1 METVYYF
8 IQTLAF
14 VSLSALVAG
23 MVRPVTV
30 LWFHSVVNRLGVLR
44 YYGVATLV
52 FFGLGFLIK
61 LLFLTG

>member
-8 IQTLAF
+8 IQILAF
-14 VSLSALVAG
+14 VSLLSLIAG
-23 MVRPVTV
+23 MIRPVTV

-52 FFGLGFLIK
+52 FFGLGFLIR
-61 LLFLTG
+61 LIFLVN

>member
-14 VSLSALVAG
+14 VSLTALIAG
-23 MVRPVTV
+23 MIRPVTV
-30 LWFHSVVNRLGVLR
+30 LWFRSVVNRLGVLR

-52 FFGLGFLIK
+52 FFGVGFLIK
-61 LLFLTG
+61 LLFMIG